1 MNTSTNPDPSAG
13 YYVVERG
20 QKKGPLTL
28 SGLETMRQDGAL
40 TQSTLLWIDGMADW
54 EPASKVVPQMFFH
67 AVTNS
72 SIPGTEQVTLKIAR
86 PKWRFLAGLI
96 DLCVLLIPTQIV
108 IFILALPTAGAG
120 LVAELGVPFF
130 LPWINGIYSAV
141 TISTSWQGTVG
152 MKLLGLKAV
161 DSTGRKPS
169 LGQCW
174 GRGAA
179 SVLSWI
185 VFGIGY
191 FILFFTERRQT
202 MHDLMAGTLVVRP
215 K

>member
-1 MNTSTNPDPSAG
+1 MESAPQPETG
-13 YYVVERG
+13 FYLVDQG
-20 QKKGPLTL
+20 QKRGPFPL
-28 SGLETMRQDGAL
+28 SELEAMQQRGTIL
-40 TQSTLLWIDGMADW
+40 ESTLVWTDGMADW
-54 EPASKVVPQMFFH
+54 GPANKVVPQIFFH
-67 AVTNS
+67 AVTDS
-72 SIPGTEQVTLKIAR
+72 SIPGTERVTLRIAR

-96 DLCVLLIPTQIV
+96 DLCVLLIPTEIV
-108 IFILALPTAGAG
+108 IFILGVATGGVGWL
-120 LVAELGVPFF
+120 AELGVPFF
-130 LPWINGIYSAV
+130 LPWVNGIYSAV
-141 TISTSWQGTVG
+141 SMSTSWQGTVG
-152 MKLLGLKAV
+152 MRLLGLKAV

-179 SVLSWI
+179 SVLSWM